1 MNNRT
6 FVKLSNVIGLI
17 AIVAL
22 VYWVFTFVAMQVF
35 GLRVFQENITETFF
49 MSIFGILALMSG
61 ALMMNIMFN
70 LTRIAEKHN
79 QDALPP
85 AGKTGVGR
93 WMAIAAS
100 FPLIL
105 ALLFGGDHLSTQ
117 KKEAVLTSGMASV
130 VAANSARMA
139 QLVDY
144 RFDAEWII
152 GATNAMRLFGKMDS
166 NLPQVTVIVA
176 DTLDDA
182 RVFLEFEQY
191 LDEERLKKASPKKE
205 TFIRESTR
213 EERDY
218 LADVFDKGVRDTRFS
233 AYKGSYELFY
243 PYSANGKTIVL
254 YVGARQRYGKI
265 GS

>member
-6 FVKLSNVIGLI
+6 FVKLSNIIGLI

-22 VYWVFTFVAMQVF
+22 VYWVFTFVALQVF

-61 ALMMNIMFN
+61 ALMINIMFN

-79 QDALPP
+79 QDVQP
-85 AGKTGVGR
+85 AGKTGKGR
-93 WMAIAAS
+93 WIAFAAS

-105 ALLFGGDHLSTQ
+105 VLLFGGDHLSTQ
-117 KKEAVLTSGMASV
+117 RKETVLTTGVESV
-130 VAANSARMA
+130 IAANPVRMA
-139 QLVDY
+139 QLADY
-144 RFDAEWII
+144 RFDVEWIV
-152 GATNAMRLFGKMDS
+152 GAADTMRLFGMTDS
-166 NLPQVTVIVA
+166 NLPQVTLIMA

-182 RVFLEFEQY
+182 RVFLVFDQYTRHNEFK
-191 LDEERLKKASPKKE
+191 DAPPKKE
-205 TFIRESTR
+205 VFIRKTTR

-218 LADVFDKGVRDTRFS
+218 LNDVFDKGVRDTRFS

-243 PYSANGKTIVL
+243 PYSVNGKTFVL
-254 YVGARQRYGKI
+254 YVVAQQWYGKL